1 MGNTGNFQLPR
12 QRLAYSKKTREWR
25 KSNVD
30 YADKYSLYNDQELRK
45 SLKNKLI
52 NLQLYN
58 GIVDVRDIKD
68 IINPYHMDASYI
80 SDNIPHHPIV
90 VPKLDLLLGEEVS
103 RKFDYN
109 VVVVDSNSIS
119 VKDEGRKQFII
130 QRMSE
135 LLSSQFTDEELEQKL
150 NELGKYMRYSYK
162 DLREKMANQI
172 LKYYWEKHMFA
183 SIFNEC
189 FKDAILFGEECV
201 MLDIVHDE
209 PVMVKLNPLK
219 VRAIRSSNSDRFE
232 DASLIII
239 EDYKSPA
246 QLVDDYYD
254 ELKPEDIDY
263 IMNYSTVSSKGE
275 YSDDHDNHVLIGDN
289 AITADMFNTF
299 TDMFEFNGHYFGSD
313 HTDAFGNIRE
323 LKVRWKSLRKVKQIK
338 YYDEF
343 GVEQYR
349 FESEEYKPIKELGEE
364 EKVMWINEA
373 WEGTKLGKN
382 IYMKM
387 RPMQTQFVSAT
398 NPSKCHLGVIG
409 QIYSTGQ
416 GKAVSLMDRAKNYQY
431 LYDVVWDRL
440 NKAIASNHGKILELD
455 LAKVPSNWEVEKWMH
470 FAFVNKIA
478 VNDSF
483 KEGTKGASTGK
494 LAGSANTIGGR
505 SIDMDNGN
513 YIQQHIHLLE
523 FIKMEMGEILGVSKQ
538 REGQISN
545 RETVGA
551 VERSVNQSSHITEYW
566 FNKHEQFKIRAL
578 TAFLETAKVA
588 LRRAGNKVVQNILD
602 DMTTEILHFDVD
614 EFSEA
619 DYGIVISNSR
629 RYAELEQLLKENAQ
643 AMLQNGG
650 SFTTL
655 LDIMF
660 SPSMQ
665 DMRRKIEQ
673 SEEDAQ
679 QRAMESEEANREM
692 MAQEMERKAALE
704 EEKLAL
710 EKYAIDTEDA
720 RERYIAELRH
730 SVDGVDPEVDDSI
743 EQERLNLDINNSKA
757 EQLLKITEL
766 AQDMEK
772 HKDNVA
778 LEKERNSISRIQKKK
793 S

>member
-1 MGNTGNFQLPR
+1 MANTGTFQLPR
-12 QRLAYSKKTREWR
+12 QRLPFNKKTKEWR
-25 KSNVD
+25 KSNID

-68 IINPYHMDASYI
+68 IINPYHMDATYI
-80 SDNIPHHPIV
+80 PDNIPHNPII

-103 RKFDYN
+103 RRFDIN
-109 VVVVDSNSIS
+109 VVVVDPNSITN
-119 VKDEGRKQFII
+119 KDQGRKQFII
-130 QRMSE
+130 DRMSE
-135 LLSSQFTDEELEQKL
+135 MLSAQYTDEELEQKL
-150 NELGKYMRYSYK
+150 NELDKYMKYNYK

-172 LKYYWEKHMFA
+172 LNYYWEKHAFA

-189 FKDAILFGEECV
+189 FKDALLYGEECV

-246 QLVDDYYD
+246 QLVDEYHD

-263 IMNYSTVSSKGE
+263 IMNYSTVSSKDS

-289 AITADMFNTF
+289 AISADMFNTF

-313 HTDAFGNIRE
+313 HTDAYGNIRE
-323 LKVRWKSLRKVKQIK
+323 LKVRWKSLRKVKKIK

-343 GVEQYR
+343 GNEQHR
-349 FESEEYKPIKELGEE
+349 FESEEYKPVKELGEE

-398 NPSKCHLGVIG
+398 NPSKCHLGIIG

-455 LAKVPSNWEVEKWMH
+455 LAKVPANWEIDKWMH

-483 KEGTKGASTGK
+483 KEGVKGAATGK

-513 YIQQHIHLLE
+513 YIQQHIQLLE

-566 FNKHEQFKIRAL
+566 FHKHEQFKIRAL

-602 DMTTEILHFDVD
+602 DMTTEILYFDVE

-655 LDIMF
+655 MDIMF

-665 DMRRKIEQ
+665 EMRRKIEQ

-679 QRAMESEEANREM
+679 QRTREAQEAQSKQFEQQMQLQAESE
-692 MAQEMERKAALE
+692 QAARDL
-704 EEKLAL
+704 K
-710 EKYAIDTEDA
+710 KYEIDTVDA
-720 RERYIAELRH
+720 TKRYIAELNRGQN
-730 SVDGVDPEVDDSI
+730 VDGENDNDL
-743 EQERLNLDINNSKA
+743 ERDKYNLDVANAKA
-757 EQLLKITEL
+757 EHLLKIQEL

-772 HKDNVA
+772 HKDSVA
-778 LEKERNSISRIQKKK
+778 LEKERNRIARITKSKK
-793 S
+793 